1 MCIFATSIHLI
12 ITTMAK
18 RLSTLL
24 LLISVFT
31 TLSAQHSTELG
42 FYPVFTTLEFSE
54 VLEKFP
60 TTIKQ
65 KIIYRDRRAHV

>member
-1 MCIFATSIHLI
+1 
-12 ITTMAK
+12 MAK

-65 KIIYRDRRAHV
+65 RSFIETKIPLPTLQTL